1 MQEESVPVLHE
12 RNFKVKY
19 DEINEK
25 LWKSTAEVEDDLHH
39 IKTWLE
45 ISVPDLI
52 VKDAGIEFVKMPFEE
67 CNLIKE
73 KAKKL
78 IGTPV
83 QKLGFKIY
91 CLFLGDKGCANVYLL
106 FSLSGPAFDN
116 IYQLN
121 LVSQNKMTQEQYNVL
136 MKNDCIAHK
145 EVYKKGR

>member
-52 VKDAGIEFVKMPFEE
+52 VKDAGIEFVKMPFRR
-67 CNLIKE
+67 
-73 KAKKL
+73 
-78 IGTPV
+78 V
-83 QKLGFKIY
+83 
-91 CLFLGDKGCANVYLL
+91 
-106 FSLSGPAFDN
+106 
-116 IYQLN
+116 
-121 LVSQNKMTQEQYNVL
+121 
-136 MKNDCIAHK
+136 
-145 EVYKKGR
+145 